1 MTKENNAGA
10 EEEQRF
16 VKMIQKTIR
25 RTFLKMGAV
34 IGAGVLAIVL
44 CVIFVLPQVISAFYY
59 NPNQVMGRNEEAGT
73 ITTDRMSLDLAV
85 YSEMFQPG
93 IYRGTVNAVSE
104 GYGAY
109 NISIPQG
116 FSYDGRFTKVN
127 GKLKRGKL
135 TLYNTDVLK
144 TPYGNTFVMPKEVE
158 KYTRTRFYDEETKE
172 FWGPA
177 GSAKEAYA
185 SIDELDDK
193 AYYIAYGS
201 LDELTGY
208 ADFYN
213 WAKDREMDSNLWC
226 AVYTSDEEGYMCNS
240 GHLGMLINPSG
251 SCLDWDRETYPYLC
265 QLDNSDT
272 ASWDMAE
279 DEEKM
284 QTHFISLLSY
294 LRDYPQIVK
303 ILNGNEELPYDTMIE
318 SVKKDGLRIYGFS
331 MICQKEKL
339 LQLRD
344 EREISYLYAVPLN

>member
-1 MTKENNAGA
+1 MMQEDDAGA

-25 RTFLKMGAV
+25 RTFLKMGVV

-59 NPNQVMGRNEEAGT
+59 NPNQVMGRNEETGA
-73 ITTDRMSLDLAV
+73 ITTNRMSLDLAV
-85 YSEMFQPG
+85 YSEMFWPG
-93 IYRGTVNAVSE
+93 SYRGTVNAVSE
-104 GYGAY
+104 GYGTY
-109 NISIPQG
+109 SISIPQG
-116 FSYDGRFTKVN
+116 FSYDGRFITVN

-135 TLYNTDVLK
+135 TLYNTDVFK
-144 TPYGNTFVMPKEVE
+144 TLYGNAFVMPKEVE
-158 KYTRTRFYDEETKE
+158 KYTRTRFYDEETRE

-185 SIDELDDK
+185 SIDELDDR

-201 LDELTGY
+201 LNELISYT
-208 ADFYN
+208 DFYN
-213 WAKDREMDSNLWC
+213 WARDKELDSNLWC

-265 QLDNSDT
+265 QLDNSNT
-272 ASWDMAE
+272 TRWDMAE

-294 LRDYPQIVK
+294 LRDHSEIVK
-303 ILNGNEELPYDTMIE
+303 VLNGNEELPYDTMIE
-318 SVKKDGLRIYGFS
+318 SVKEDGLRIYGFS
-331 MICQKEKL
+331 MVCQKEKL

-344 EREISYLYAVPLN
+344 EGVISYLYAVPQN